1 MTFVCCFIFIFA
13 LIYSVAISPSMSRVT
28 GMRLMTPFSFALS
41 PFTKTALIVGTL
53 LFADTSFAQVPD
65 AGALQQQLQREVDQ
79 ERPAPAPEQY
89 LKKKERELTPPKP
102 GEVLIDVKGFKVTG
116 ITLITEQ
123 QAQEVLKPYT
133 NRQLTVTQIKEAANE
148 VTLLYQQIGRVAQ
161 ATLPPQNVTS
171 GIIEI
176 KMVEG
181 RMGDVIIERFEGS
194 PGKLKSEIIQNFLY
208 ANNPKGDLLSLS
220 GLERSLALLNELP
233 GTTVEGQL
241 TEGSEA
247 GTSNVSVTSAESALF
262 NGRVDVSNYGSAS
275 TGVPQAIAS
284 LNLNNLAGIGD
295 LLTLDAIGS
304 QGSIYGQIK
313 YGIPVGSDGWKVA
326 VGANNLNYKTLTSF
340 SPTISEGN
348 AQVYGIYSNY
358 AISRAAASQSNLT
371 INYENKNYVNK
382 TNYVEVSNYQLN
394 NVSVGLN
401 GFEYK
406 ADSSFNWGLT
416 ATVGNLTI
424 NNTTQANNDANGAA
438 TAGTFAKLGFN
449 GAFTQQLPIERTSA
463 QLSAYGQV
471 ANKNLNSAE
480 QFYLGGPYGIRAYP
494 VAQGGGSQGAIAS
507 LEVTHKYDDSFA
519 LGAFFD
525 AGVVQQYVSTYTNWQ
540 GQTHA
545 ANTYP
550 LYATGLTAKYSYEK
564 ILLQAALAFRVGSNP
579 LYTQSGQ
586 QLNVDNYYRSP
597 QGWIKGTFYF

>member
-1 MTFVCCFIFIFA
+1 MIKISLYWRAGLMFV
-13 LIYSVAISPSMSRVT
+13 
-28 GMRLMTPFSFALS
+28 G
-41 PFTKTALIVGTL
+41 L
-53 LFADTSFAQVPD
+53 LGLHGLSFAQAPD

-79 ERPAPAPEQY
+79 ERPTPAPEQF

-102 GEVLIDVKGFKVTG
+102 GEALIDVKGFKVTG

-123 QAQEVLKPYT
+123 QALEVLKPYT

-161 ATLPPQNVTS
+161 ATLPPQNVTD

-176 KMVEG
+176 KMIEG
-181 RMGDVIIERFEGS
+181 RMGDVIIDRFEAS
-194 PGKLKSEIIQNFLY
+194 PGKLKSEVIQNFLY
-208 ANNPKGDLLSLS
+208 ANNPQGELLSLP

-233 GTTVEGQL
+233 GTVIEGQM
-241 TEGSEA
+241 TEGSTA
-247 GTSNVSVTSAESALF
+247 GTSNISVMSAETPWF
-262 NGRVDVSNYGSAS
+262 NGRVDASNYGSAS

-313 YGIPVGSDGWKVA
+313 YGIPVGYDGWKVSI
-326 VGANNLNYKTLTSF
+326 GANNLNYKTLASF
-340 SPTISEGN
+340 SPTISDGN
-348 AQVYGIYSNY
+348 AQVYGIYSTY
-358 AISRAAASQSNLT
+358 AITRTASSQSNLT
-371 INYENKNYVNK
+371 LNYENKNYVNK
-382 TNYVEVSNYQLN
+382 TNYVEVSSYQLN
-394 NVSVGLN
+394 NVSLGFN
-401 GFEYK
+401 GYQLSS
-406 ADSSFNWGLT
+406 DSSMNWGIT
-416 ATVGNLTI
+416 ATAGSLSI
-424 NNTTQANNDANGAA
+424 NNTTQANNDLNGAA
-438 TAGTFAKLGFN
+438 TAGGFGKLSFN
-449 GAFTQQLPIERTSA
+449 GAYTQQLPIERTSA

-507 LEVTHKYDDSFA
+507 LEVTHKFDQSFA
-519 LGAFFD
+519 LGVFFD
-525 AGVVQQYVSTYTNWQ
+525 AGVVQQYVSTYAGWQ
-540 GQTHA
+540 GQTNA

-564 ILLQAALAFRVGSNP
+564 FLLQAALAFRVGSNP
-579 LYTQSGQ
+579 LYNQNGQ
-586 QLNVDNYYRSP
+586 QLNVDNTYRSP

>member
-1 MTFVCCFIFIFA
+1 MIKISLYWRAGLMFV
-13 LIYSVAISPSMSRVT
+13 
-28 GMRLMTPFSFALS
+28 G
-41 PFTKTALIVGTL
+41 L
-53 LFADTSFAQVPD
+53 LGLHGLSFAQAPD

-79 ERPAPAPEQY
+79 ERPTPAPEQF

-102 GEVLIDVKGFKVTG
+102 GEALIDVKGFKVTG

-123 QAQEVLKPYT
+123 QALEVLKPYT

-161 ATLPPQNVTS
+161 ATLPPQNVTD

-176 KMVEG
+176 KMIEG
-181 RMGDVIIERFEGS
+181 RMGDVIIDRFEAS
-194 PGKLKSEIIQNFLY
+194 PGKLKSEVIQNFLY
-208 ANNPKGDLLSLS
+208 ANNPQGALLSLP

-233 GTTVEGQL
+233 GTAIEGQM
-241 TEGSEA
+241 TEGSSA
-247 GTSNVSVTSAESALF
+247 GTSNISVMSAETPWF
-262 NGRVDVSNYGSAS
+262 NGRVDASNYGSAS

-284 LNLNNLAGIGD
+284 LNLNNLASIGD
-295 LLTLDAIGS
+295 LLTFDAIGS

-313 YGIPVGSDGWKVA
+313 YGIPVGYDGWKVSI
-326 VGANNLNYKTLTSF
+326 GANNLNYKTLTSF

-348 AQVYGIYSNY
+348 AQVYGIYSTY
-358 AISRAAASQSNLT
+358 AITRTASSQSNLT
-371 INYENKNYVNK
+371 LAYENKNYVNK

-394 NVSVGLN
+394 NVSLGFN
-401 GFEYK
+401 GYQL
-406 ADSSFNWGLT
+406 ASDSSMNWGIT
-416 ATVGNLTI
+416 ATAGSLSI
-424 NNTTQANNDANGAA
+424 NNTTQANNDLNGAA
-438 TAGTFAKLGFN
+438 TAGGFGKLSFN
-449 GAFTQQLPIERTSA
+449 GAYTQQLPIERTSA

-507 LEVTHKYDDSFA
+507 LEVTHKFDQSFA

-525 AGVVQQYVSTYTNWQ
+525 AGVVQQYVSTYAGWQ

-564 ILLQAALAFRVGSNP
+564 FLLQAALAFRVGSNP
-579 LYTQSGQ
+579 LYNQNGQ
-586 QLNVDNYYRSP
+586 QLNVDNTYRSP

>member
-1 MTFVCCFIFIFA
+1 
-13 LIYSVAISPSMSRVT
+13 MSAV
-28 GMRLMTPFSFALS
+28 LL
-41 PFTKTALIVGTL
+41 VGGKI
-53 LFADTSFAQVPD
+53 AFAQVPD
-65 AGALQQQLQREVDQ
+65 AGALQQQLQREVEQ
-79 ERPAPAPEQY
+79 ERPIPAPEQY

-102 GEVLIDVKGFKVTG
+102 GEAVIDVKGFKVTG

-123 QAQEVLKPYT
+123 QALDVLKPYS

-148 VTLLYQQIGRVAQ
+148 VALLYQQIGRVAQ

-176 KMVEG
+176 KMIEG
-181 RMGDVIIERFEGS
+181 RMGDVKIERFEGS
-194 PGKLKSEIIQNFLY
+194 PGKLKSEVIQQFLY
-208 ANNPKGDLLSLS
+208 ANNPQGDLLSLP

-233 GTTVEGQL
+233 GTAIEGQM
-241 TEGSEA
+241 TEGSAA
-247 GTSNVSVTSAESALF
+247 GTSNISIVSAETPWF
-262 NGRVDVSNYGSAS
+262 NGRVDASNYGSAS

-295 LLTLDAIGS
+295 LFTIDAIGS

-313 YGIPVGSDGWKVA
+313 YGIPVGYDGWKVSI
-326 VGANNLNYKTLTSF
+326 GANNLNYKTLTSF

-348 AQVYGIYSNY
+348 AQVYGIYSTY
-358 AISRAAASQSNLT
+358 AISRAASSQSNLT

-394 NVSVGLN
+394 NVSLGLN
-401 GFEYK
+401 GYEL
-406 ADSSFNWGLT
+406 ASDSSINWGVT
-416 ATVGNLTI
+416 ATVGSLTI
-424 NNTTQANNDANGAA
+424 NNTTQANNDLNGAA
-438 TAGTFAKLGFN
+438 TAGGFGKLAFN
-449 GAFTQQLPIERTSA
+449 GSYTQQLPIERTSA

-507 LEVTHKYDDSFA
+507 LEVTHKYDESLA

-525 AGVVQQYVSTYTNWQ
+525 AGVVQQYVSTYANWQ
-540 GQTHA
+540 GLTHA

-564 ILLQAALAFRVGSNP
+564 FLLQAALAFRVGSNP
-579 LYTQSGQ
+579 LYSQSGL
-586 QLNVDNYYRSP
+586 QLNVDNTYRNP